1 MPEKFPI
8 QDLLRL
14 HFIDTLS
21 SSRVRKL
28 IQAFKTPDR
37 IYRASVEEL
46 IRVDGFDKILANH
59 IVSSL
64 NDKKLLENVDVQ
76 LSKLE
81 KYNASIVT
89 VWDDDYPENLKN
101 IYNPPLLL
109 FVKGQLKKEDSQS
122 VAVIGSRKV
131 SDYGKLAAEKISGD
145 LAAKGITVVSG
156 MAAGIDSAA
165 HWGALKNGGRTIAV
179 LGCGVDIVYPAS
191 NNSLYKEII
200 EYGAIVS
207 EFPFG
212 TKPWRGNFPA
222 RNRIIS
228 GLSLGTLV
236 VEAPKKSGA
245 LITAA
250 WALEQNRE
258 VFAVPGNISSE
269 LSEGSNALIR
279 DSAAK
284 LVQNADDILHEL
296 RIHRDR
302 QGDGAGEIEAPRVNL
317 TNDEEVIY
325 KYVDN
330 EPVLVDTMAQKSGLK
345 TSVLLPLLLNLEF
358 KGLIRKL
365 PGNKYVRV

>member
-1 MPEKFPI
+1 MPEKIPI
-8 QDLLRL
+8 KDLLRL
-14 HFIDTLS
+14 HFVDTLS

-28 IQAFKTPDR
+28 IHAFKTPER
-37 IYRASVEEL
+37 IYRASVEEF
-46 IRVDGFDKILANH
+46 IRIEGFDKILANQ
-59 IVSSL
+59 IVTSL
-64 NDKKLLENVDVQ
+64 KDNKLSEKVDDQ
-76 LSKLE
+76 LSRLE
-81 KYNASIVT
+81 KYNAVIVT
-89 VWDDDYPENLKN
+89 IWDDDYPENLKN

-109 FVKGQLKKEDSQS
+109 FVRGQLKKEDSLS
-122 VAVIGSRKV
+122 IAVIGSRKV
-131 SDYGKLAAEKISGD
+131 TDYGKLAAEKISGD

-156 MAAGIDSAA
+156 MAAGIDSTA
-165 HWGALKNGGRTIAV
+165 HWSALKNGGRTIAV

-191 NNSLYKEII
+191 NNSLYKKII
-200 EYGAIVS
+200 ESGAIVS

-245 LITAA
+245 LITARL
-250 WALEQNRE
+250 ALEQNRE
-258 VFAVPGNISSE
+258 VFAVPGNISSK

-296 RIHRDR
+296 QIHRDR
-302 QGDGAGEIEAPRVNL
+302 QGDGTGETEVPKVNL
-317 TNDEEVIY
+317 TNDEEVVY
-325 KYVDN
+325 KYVGN
-330 EPVLVDTMAQKSGLK
+330 EPVLIDTMAQKGGLK
-345 TSVLLPLLLNLEF
+345 TSVLLPLLLNLEL

-365 PGNKYVRV
+365 PGNNYVRV